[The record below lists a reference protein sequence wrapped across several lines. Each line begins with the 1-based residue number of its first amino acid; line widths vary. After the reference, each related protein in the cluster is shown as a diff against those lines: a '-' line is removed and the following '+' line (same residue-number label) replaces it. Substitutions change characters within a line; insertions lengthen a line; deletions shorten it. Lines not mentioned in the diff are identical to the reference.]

1 MYEYQCTDVFLREL
15 FLIKKVGPVGG
26 GRGGG
31 GMGESTGK
39 VRVGLAGDSEI
50 WTQFAICLGADCFL

>member
-26 GRGGG
+26 GGGRGDGG
-31 GMGESTGK
+31 EYGESTG
-39 VRVGLAGDSEI
+39 RTSR
-50 WTQFAICLGADCFL
+50 

>member
-26 GRGGG
+26 GRGGRGDG
-31 GMGESTGK
+31 GEYGESTG
-39 VRVGLAGDSEI
+39 RTSR
-50 WTQFAICLGADCFL
+50 

>member
-26 GRGGG
+26 AGGRGDGG
-31 GMGESTGK
+31 EYGESTG
-39 VRVGLAGDSEI
+39 RTSR
-50 WTQFAICLGADCFL
+50 

>member
-26 GRGGG
+26 GGGAGRWGRVRGKYG
-31 GMGESTGK
+31 
-39 VRVGLAGDSEI
+39 
-50 WTQFAICLGADCFL
+50 